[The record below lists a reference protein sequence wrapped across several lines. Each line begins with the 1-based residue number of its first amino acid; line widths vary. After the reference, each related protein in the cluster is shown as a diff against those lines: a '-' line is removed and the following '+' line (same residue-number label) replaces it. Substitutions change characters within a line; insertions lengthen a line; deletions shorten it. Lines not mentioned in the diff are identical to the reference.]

1 MNKLPR
7 IMIAG
12 TNSGVGK
19 TTVTLGIMS
28 ALVQRGIIVQGFKT
42 GPDYIDPSHHTFV
55 TGNASRN
62 LDTWMMGENACREL
76 FVRSAVNA
84 RISVIEGVMG
94 LYDGSID
101 SSGHGSSAHL
111 AKTLNVPVVLVVDA
125 KGVAQSAGAVVMGF
139 REFDKEI
146 NLAGI
151 ILNNVASQNH
161 YDIIKRAIEE
171 SCSVTVLGYLQ
182 KESVITIPERHLGL
196 IPSEE
201 QKINSALYDKLGQMV
216 LDTIDIDRLVNIADS
231 AGNFPEYNK
240 SIFTERGRSLEVTLA
255 VARDNAFCFYY
266 QDDIDLFEMLGAK
279 IIEYSPLADKSLPD
293 GIDGIFMGGGFPE
306 LFADRLSK
314 NESMR
319 GSILEMHKQ
328 GTVIYGECG
337 GMMYLME
344 KLIDGE
350 GRSFNMSGVL
360 NGTSRMENR
369 RQGLGYVIVDA
380 TCDNIICNNGDTF
393 RAHEFHWSKLQDVP
407 DNTIF
412 AYNTR
417 KSNGNRAGVDGIC
430 KSNVMAS
437 YTHIH
442 FCSNPKL
449 AVNLLSSM
457 AMKSKHKFATDLQ
470 E

>member
-1 MNKLPR
+1 
-7 IMIAG
+7 MIAG

-28 ALVQRGIIVQGFKT
+28 ALVQKGIKVQGFKA

-76 FVRSAVNA
+76 FERSALNSE
-84 RISVIEGVMG
+84 ISVIEGVMG
-94 LYDGSID
+94 LYDGSND

-111 AKTLNVPVVLVVDA
+111 AKVLNVPVILVVDA

-139 REFDKEI
+139 REFDKEV

-161 YDIIKRAIEE
+161 YDIIKNAIEE
-171 SCSVTVLGYLQ
+171 SCSIIVLGYLK
-182 KESVITIPERHLGL
+182 KESDITIPERHLGL

-201 QKINSALYDKLGQMV
+201 QKINSDLYDKLGQMV
-216 LDTIDIDRLVNIADS
+216 LETIDIDKLKEIAGS
-231 AGNFPEYNK
+231 AGNFPEYNR
-240 SIFTERGRSLEVTLA
+240 SIFTERDSSLEVTVA

-266 QDDIDLFEMLGAK
+266 QDDIDLFEALGAK
-279 IIEYSPLADKSLPD
+279 IVEFSPLADKSIPD

-314 NESMR
+314 NESMMS
-319 GSILEMHKQ
+319 SILAAHKQ

-344 KLIDGE
+344 KLIDCE
-350 GRSFNMSGVL
+350 ERLFKMSSVL
-360 NGTSRMENR
+360 NGTSSMENR
-369 RQGLGYVIVDA
+369 RQGLGYVIVD
-380 TCDNIICNNGDTF
+380 TICDNVICNNGDTF

-407 DNTIF
+407 DSTTF

-417 KSNGNRAGVDGIC
+417 KTNGRRTGVDGIC

-442 FCSNPKL
+442 FSSNPEL
-449 AVNLLSSM
+449 AINLLSSM
-457 AMKSKHKFATDLQ
+457 AKISTHKLAAERT
-470 E
+470 

>member
-1 MNKLPR
+1 MDKLPR

-28 ALVQRGIIVQGFKT
+28 ALVQKGIKVQGFKA

-55 TGNASRN
+55 TGNASKN

-76 FVRSAVNA
+76 FERSALNA
-84 RISVIEGVMG
+84 DVSVIEGVMG

-111 AKTLNVPVVLVVDA
+111 AKILNIPVILVVNA
-125 KGVAQSAGAVVMGF
+125 RGVAQSAGAVVMGF
-139 REFDKEI
+139 MEFDKEI

-161 YDIIKRAIEE
+161 YDIIKKAIEE
-171 SCSVTVLGYLQ
+171 SCSVAVLGYLKKQ
-182 KESVITIPERHLGL
+182 SDITIPERHLGL

-201 QKINSALYDKLGQMV
+201 KKINSALYDKLGQMV
-216 LDTIDIDRLVNIADS
+216 LETIDIDKLQEIAGS
-231 AGNFPEYNK
+231 AAVFPDYNR
-240 SIFTERGRSLEVTLA
+240 SIFINRASSLDVTLA
-255 VARDNAFCFYY
+255 VARDSAFCFYY
-266 QDDIDLFEMLGAK
+266 QDDIDLFEELGAK
-279 IIEYSPLADKSLPD
+279 IIEFSPLADKSLPD

-306 LFADRLSK
+306 LFADRLMK

-319 GSILEMHKQ
+319 KSILEAHKQ
-328 GTVIYGECG
+328 GIIIYGECG
-337 GMMYLME
+337 GMMYLLE
-344 KLIDGE
+344 KLIDCE
-350 GRSFNMSGVL
+350 GRSFKMSGVL
-360 NGTSRMENR
+360 IGTSRMENR
-369 RQGLGYVIVDA
+369 RQGLGYVIADA
-380 TCDNIICNNGDTF
+380 TCDNIICESADTF

-407 DNTIF
+407 DDTVF

-417 KSNGNRAGVDGIC
+417 KSNGKKTGIDGIC
-430 KSNVMAS
+430 KSNVLAS

-442 FCSNPKL
+442 FSSNPDL
-449 AVNLLSSM
+449 AKSILSTM
-457 AMKSKHKFATDLQ
+457 AKRSKHKLVA
-470 E
+470 ERM

>member
-1 MNKLPR
+1 MDKLPR

-28 ALVQRGIIVQGFKT
+28 ALVQKGIKVQGFKA

-76 FVRSAVNA
+76 FERSALNA
-84 RISVIEGVMG
+84 DVSVIEGVMG

-111 AKTLNVPVVLVVDA
+111 AKILNIPVILVVNA
-125 KGVAQSAGAVVMGF
+125 RGVAQSAGAVVMGF
-139 REFDKEI
+139 MEFDKEI

-161 YDIIKRAIEE
+161 YDIIKKAIEE
-171 SCSVTVLGYLQ
+171 SCSVAVLGYLK
-182 KESVITIPERHLGL
+182 KESDITIPERHLGL

-201 QKINSALYDKLGQMV
+201 KKINSALYDKLGQMV
-216 LDTIDIDRLVNIADS
+216 LETIDIDKLQEIAGS
-231 AGNFPEYNK
+231 AAVFPDYNR
-240 SIFTERGRSLEVTLA
+240 SIFIERGSSLDVTLA
-255 VARDNAFCFYY
+255 VARDSAFCFYY
-266 QDDIDLFEMLGAK
+266 QDDIDLFEALGAK
-279 IIEYSPLADKSLPD
+279 IIEFSPLADKSLPD

-306 LFADRLSK
+306 LFADRLMK
-314 NESMR
+314 NESMMS
-319 GSILEMHKQ
+319 SILEAHKQ

-337 GMMYLME
+337 GMMYLLE
-344 KLIDGE
+344 KLIDCE
-350 GRSFNMSGVL
+350 GRSFKMSGVL
-360 NGTSRMENR
+360 IGTSRMENR
-369 RQGLGYVIVDA
+369 RQGLGYVITDV
-380 TCDNIICNNGDTF
+380 TCDNIICKSADTF

-407 DNTIF
+407 DDTVF

-417 KSNGNRAGVDGIC
+417 KSNGKKTGIDGIC
-430 KSNVMAS
+430 KSNVLAS

-442 FCSNPKL
+442 FSSNPDL
-449 AVNLLSSM
+449 AKSILSTM
-457 AMKSKHKFATDLQ
+457 AKRSKHKLVA
-470 E
+470 ERM

>member
-1 MNKLPR
+1 
-7 IMIAG
+7 MIAG

-28 ALVQRGIIVQGFKT
+28 ALVQKGIKVQGFKA

-76 FVRSAVNA
+76 FERSALNA
-84 RISVIEGVMG
+84 DVSVIEGVMG

-111 AKTLNVPVVLVVDA
+111 AKILNIPVILVVNA
-125 KGVAQSAGAVVMGF
+125 RGVAQSAGAVVMGF
-139 REFDKEI
+139 MEFDKEI

-161 YDIIKRAIEE
+161 YDIIKKAIEE
-171 SCSVTVLGYLQ
+171 SCSVAVLGYLKKQ
-182 KESVITIPERHLGL
+182 SDITIPERHLGL

-201 QKINSALYDKLGQMV
+201 KKINSALYDKLGQMV
-216 LDTIDIDRLVNIADS
+216 LETIDIDKLQEIAGS
-231 AGNFPEYNK
+231 AAVFPDYNR
-240 SIFTERGRSLEVTLA
+240 SIFINRASSLDVTLA
-255 VARDNAFCFYY
+255 VARDSAFCFYY
-266 QDDIDLFEMLGAK
+266 QDDIDLFEALGAK
-279 IIEYSPLADKSLPD
+279 IIEFSPLADKSLPD

-306 LFADRLSK
+306 LFADRLMK

-319 GSILEMHKQ
+319 KSILEAHKQ
-328 GTVIYGECG
+328 GIIIYGECG
-337 GMMYLME
+337 GMMYLLE
-344 KLIDGE
+344 KLIDCE
-350 GRSFNMSGVL
+350 GRSFKMSGVL
-360 NGTSRMENR
+360 IGTSRMENR
-369 RQGLGYVIVDA
+369 RQGLGYVIADA
-380 TCDNIICNNGDTF
+380 TCDNIICESADTF

-407 DNTIF
+407 DDTVF

-417 KSNGNRAGVDGIC
+417 KSNGKKTGIDGIC
-430 KSNVMAS
+430 KSNVLAS

-442 FCSNPKL
+442 FSSNPDL
-449 AVNLLSSM
+449 AKSILSTM
-457 AMKSKHKFATDLQ
+457 AKRSKHKLVA
-470 E
+470 ERM

>member
-1 MNKLPR
+1 MNQLPR

-28 ALVQRGIIVQGFKT
+28 ALVQRGIKVQGFKA

-76 FVRSAVNA
+76 FERSALNA
-84 RISVIEGVMG
+84 DVSVIEGVMG

-111 AKTLNVPVVLVVDA
+111 AKILNIPVILVVNA
-125 KGVAQSAGAVVMGF
+125 RGVAQSAGAVVMGF
-139 REFDKEI
+139 MEFDKEI

-161 YDIIKRAIEE
+161 YDIIKKAIEE
-171 SCSVTVLGYLQ
+171 SCSVAVLGYLKKQ
-182 KESVITIPERHLGL
+182 SDITIPERHLGL

-201 QKINSALYDKLGQMV
+201 KKINSALYDKLGQMV
-216 LDTIDIDRLVNIADS
+216 LETIDIDKLQEIAGS
-231 AGNFPEYNK
+231 AAVFPDYNR
-240 SIFTERGRSLEVTLA
+240 SIFIERGSSLDVTLA
-255 VARDNAFCFYY
+255 VARDSAFCFYY
-266 QDDIDLFEMLGAK
+266 QDDIDLFEALGAK
-279 IIEYSPLADKSLPD
+279 IIEFSPLADKSLPD
-293 GIDGIFMGGGFPE
+293 GIDGIFIGGGFPE
-306 LFADRLSK
+306 LFADRLMK

-319 GSILEMHKQ
+319 NSILEAHKQ

-337 GMMYLME
+337 GMMYLLE
-344 KLIDGE
+344 KLIDCE
-350 GRSFNMSGVL
+350 GRSFKMSGVL
-360 NGTSRMENR
+360 IGTSRMENR
-369 RQGLGYVIVDA
+369 RQGLGYVIADA
-380 TCDNIICNNGDTF
+380 TCDNIICESADTF

-407 DNTIF
+407 DDTVF

-417 KSNGNRAGVDGIC
+417 KSNGKKTGIDGIC
-430 KSNVMAS
+430 KSNVLAS

-442 FCSNPKL
+442 FSSNPDL
-449 AVNLLSSM
+449 AKSILSTM
-457 AMKSKHKFATDLQ
+457 AKRSKHKLVA
-470 E
+470 ERM

>member
-1 MNKLPR
+1 MNQMPR

-19 TTVTLGIMS
+19 TTVTLGVMS
-28 ALVQRGIIVQGFKT
+28 ALVKRGIKVQGFKA

-76 FVRSAVNA
+76 FERSALNSE
-84 RISVIEGVMG
+84 ISVIEGVMG
-94 LYDGSID
+94 LYDGSND

-111 AKTLNVPVVLVVDA
+111 AKVLNVPVILVVDA

-139 REFDKEI
+139 REFDKEV

-161 YDIIKRAIEE
+161 YDIIKEAIEE
-171 SCSVTVLGYLQ
+171 SCSVTVLGYLK
-182 KESVITIPERHLGL
+182 KESDITIPERHLGL

-201 QKINSALYDKLGQMV
+201 QKINSDLYDKLGQMV
-216 LDTIDIDRLVNIADS
+216 LETIDIDKLKEIAGS
-231 AGNFPEYNK
+231 AGNFPEYNR
-240 SIFTERGRSLEVTLA
+240 SIFTERDSSLEVTVA

-266 QDDIDLFEMLGAK
+266 QDDIDLFEALGAK
-279 IIEYSPLADKSLPD
+279 IVEFSPLADKSIPD

-314 NESMR
+314 NESMMS
-319 GSILEMHKQ
+319 SILAAHKQ

-344 KLIDGE
+344 KLIDCE
-350 GRSFNMSGVL
+350 ERLFKMSSVL
-360 NGTSRMENR
+360 NGTSSMENR
-369 RQGLGYVIVDA
+369 RQGLGYVIVD
-380 TCDNIICNNGDTF
+380 TICDNVICNNGDTF
-393 RAHEFHWSKLQDVP
+393 RAYEFHWSKLQDVP
-407 DNTIF
+407 DSTTF

-417 KSNGNRAGVDGIC
+417 KTNGRRTGVDGIC

-442 FCSNPKL
+442 FSSNPEL
-449 AVNLLSSM
+449 AINLLSSM
-457 AMKSKHKFATDLQ
+457 AKISTHKLAAERT
-470 E
+470 

>member
-1 MNKLPR
+1 
-7 IMIAG
+7 MIAG

-28 ALVQRGIIVQGFKT
+28 ALVQKGINVQGFKA

-76 FVRSAVNA
+76 FARSVINA
-84 RISVIEGVMG
+84 EISVIEGVMG

-111 AKTLNVPVVLVVDA
+111 AKVLNTPVILVVNA

-151 ILNNVASQNH
+151 IINNVASQNH
-161 YDIIKRAIEE
+161 YDIIKKAIEE
-171 SCSVTVLGYLQ
+171 SCSVTVLGYLK
-182 KESVITIPERHLGL
+182 KESDITIPERHLGL

-201 QKINSALYDKLGQMV
+201 RKINSALYDKLGQMV
-216 LDTIDIDRLVNIADS
+216 LETIDIDRLLATAGS
-231 AGNFPEYNK
+231 AGNFPDYNK
-240 SIFTERGRSLEVTLA
+240 SIFTDRNDSLNVTLA

-266 QDDIDLFEMLGAK
+266 QDDIDLFEALGAK
-279 IIEYSPLADKSLPD
+279 IIEFSPLADKSLPV
-293 GIDGIFMGGGFPE
+293 GIDGVFMGGGFPE

-314 NESMR
+314 NESMIN
-319 GSILEMHKQ
+319 SILDAHKQ

-337 GMMYLME
+337 GMMYLIE
-344 KLIDGE
+344 KLIDCE
-350 GRSFNMSGVL
+350 GRSFKMSGVL
-360 NGTSRMENR
+360 NGTTRMEKR

-380 TCDNIICNNGDTF
+380 TYDSVICNNGDTF

-412 AYNTR
+412 AYNTK
-417 KSNGNRAGVDGIC
+417 KSNGKRTGVDGIC
-430 KSNVMAS
+430 KSNVLAS

-442 FCSNPKL
+442 FSSNPEL
-449 AVNLLSSM
+449 AVNILSSM
-457 AMKSKHKFATDLQ
+457 AKRSTHKLAA
-470 E
+470 ERM

>member
-1 MNKLPR
+1 MDKLPR

-28 ALVQRGIIVQGFKT
+28 ALVQRGIKVQGFKA

-76 FVRSAVNA
+76 FERSALNA
-84 RISVIEGVMG
+84 DVSVIEGVMG

-111 AKTLNVPVVLVVDA
+111 AKILNTPVILVVNA
-125 KGVAQSAGAVVMGF
+125 RGVAQSAGAVVMGF
-139 REFDKEI
+139 KEFDREV

-151 ILNNVASQNH
+151 VINNVASQNH
-161 YDIIKRAIEE
+161 YDIIKKAIEE
-171 SCSVTVLGYLQ
+171 SCSVAVLGYLK
-182 KESVITIPERHLGL
+182 KESDITIPERHLGL

-201 QKINSALYDKLGQMV
+201 KKINSALYDKLGQMV
-216 LDTIDIDRLVNIADS
+216 LETIDIDKLQEIAGS
-231 AGNFPEYNK
+231 AAVFPDYNR
-240 SIFTERGRSLEVTLA
+240 SIFINRASSLDVTLA
-255 VARDNAFCFYY
+255 VARDSAFCFYY
-266 QDDIDLFEMLGAK
+266 QDDIDLFEALGAK
-279 IIEYSPLADKSLPD
+279 IIEFSPLADKSLPD

-306 LFADRLSK
+306 LFADRLMK

-319 GSILEMHKQ
+319 KSILEAHKQ

-337 GMMYLME
+337 GMMYLLE
-344 KLIDGE
+344 KLIDCE
-350 GRSFNMSGVL
+350 GRSFKMSGVL
-360 NGTSRMENR
+360 IGTSRMENR
-369 RQGLGYVIVDA
+369 RQGLGYVIADA
-380 TCDNIICNNGDTF
+380 TCDNIICESADTF

-407 DNTIF
+407 DDTVF

-417 KSNGNRAGVDGIC
+417 KSNGKKTGIDGIC
-430 KSNVMAS
+430 KSNVLAS

-442 FCSNPKL
+442 FSSNPDL
-449 AVNLLSSM
+449 AKSILSTM
-457 AMKSKHKFATDLQ
+457 AKRSKHKLVA
-470 E
+470 ERM

>member
-1 MNKLPR
+1 MDKLPR

-28 ALVQRGIIVQGFKT
+28 ALVQRGIKVQGFKA

-76 FVRSAVNA
+76 FERSALNA
-84 RISVIEGVMG
+84 DVSVIEGVMG

-111 AKTLNVPVVLVVDA
+111 AKILNTPVILVVNA
-125 KGVAQSAGAVVMGF
+125 RGVAQSAGAVVMGF
-139 REFDKEI
+139 MEFDKEI

-161 YDIIKRAIEE
+161 YDIIKKAIEE
-171 SCSVTVLGYLQ
+171 SCSVAVLGYLKKQ
-182 KESVITIPERHLGL
+182 SDITIPERHLGL

-201 QKINSALYDKLGQMV
+201 KKINSALYDKLGQMV
-216 LDTIDIDRLVNIADS
+216 LETIDIDKLQEIAGS
-231 AGNFPEYNK
+231 AAVFPDYNR
-240 SIFTERGRSLEVTLA
+240 SIFINRASSLDVTLA
-255 VARDNAFCFYY
+255 VARDSAFCFYY
-266 QDDIDLFEMLGAK
+266 QDDIDLFEALGAK
-279 IIEYSPLADKSLPD
+279 IIEFSPLADKSLPD

-306 LFADRLSK
+306 LFADRLMK
-314 NESMR
+314 NESMMS
-319 GSILEMHKQ
+319 SILEAHKQ

-337 GMMYLME
+337 GMMYLLE
-344 KLIDGE
+344 KLIDCE
-350 GRSFNMSGVL
+350 GRSFKMSGVL
-360 NGTSRMENR
+360 IGTSRMENR
-369 RQGLGYVIVDA
+369 RQGLGYVITDA
-380 TCDNIICNNGDTF
+380 TCDNIICKSADTF

-407 DNTIF
+407 DDTVF

-417 KSNGNRAGVDGIC
+417 KSNGKKTGIDGIC
-430 KSNVMAS
+430 KSNVLAS

-442 FCSNPKL
+442 FSSNPDL
-449 AVNLLSSM
+449 AKSILSTM
-457 AMKSKHKFATDLQ
+457 AKRSKHKLVA
-470 E
+470 ERM

>member
-28 ALVQRGIIVQGFKT
+28 ALAQKGIKVQGFKA

-76 FVRSAVNA
+76 FERSALNA
-84 RISVIEGVMG
+84 DVSVIEGVMG

-111 AKTLNVPVVLVVDA
+111 AKILNTPVILVVNA

-151 ILNNVASQNH
+151 VINNVASQNH
-161 YDIIKRAIEE
+161 YDIIKQAIEE
-171 SCSVTVLGYLQ
+171 SCSVAVLGYLK
-182 KESVITIPERHLGL
+182 KESDITIPERHLGL

-201 QKINSALYDKLGQMV
+201 KKINSALYDKLGQMV
-216 LDTIDIDRLVNIADS
+216 LETIDIDKLQEIAGS
-231 AGNFPEYNK
+231 AALFPDYNR
-240 SIFTERGRSLEVTLA
+240 SIFIERGSSLDVTLA
-255 VARDNAFCFYY
+255 VARDSAFCFYY
-266 QDDIDLFEMLGAK
+266 QDDIDLFESLGAK
-279 IIEYSPLADKSLPD
+279 IIEFSPLSDKSLPD

-306 LFADRLSK
+306 LFADRLMK

-319 GSILEMHKQ
+319 NSIVEADKE

-337 GMMYLME
+337 GMMYLLE
-344 KLIDGE
+344 KLIDCE
-350 GRSFNMSGVL
+350 CRSFKMSGVL

-369 RQGLGYVIVDA
+369 RQGLGYVITDA
-380 TCDNIICNNGDTF
+380 TCDTVICNNGDTF

-407 DNTIF
+407 DSTMF

-417 KSNGNRAGVDGIC
+417 KSNGKRTGVDGIC

-442 FCSNPKL
+442 FSSNPKL

-457 AMKSKHKFATDLQ
+457 AKISTHKLAAERT
-470 E
+470 

>member
-1 MNKLPR
+1 
-7 IMIAG
+7 MIAG

-28 ALVQRGIIVQGFKT
+28 AMVQKGIKVQGFKA

-76 FVRSAVNA
+76 FERSALNSE
-84 RISVIEGVMG
+84 ISVIEGVMG
-94 LYDGSID
+94 LYDGSND

-111 AKTLNVPVVLVVDA
+111 AKVLNVPVILVVDA

-139 REFDKEI
+139 REFDKEV

-161 YDIIKRAIEE
+161 YDIIKEAIEE
-171 SCSVTVLGYLQ
+171 SCSVTVLGYLK
-182 KESVITIPERHLGL
+182 KESDITIPERHLGL

-201 QKINSALYDKLGQMV
+201 QKINSDLYDKLGQMV
-216 LDTIDIDRLVNIADS
+216 LETIDIDKLKEIAGS
-231 AGNFPEYNK
+231 AGNFPEYNR
-240 SIFTERGRSLEVTLA
+240 SIFTERDSSLEVTVA

-266 QDDIDLFEMLGAK
+266 QDDIDLFEALGAK
-279 IIEYSPLADKSLPD
+279 IVEFSPLADKSIPD

-314 NESMR
+314 NESMMS
-319 GSILEMHKQ
+319 SILAAHKQ

-344 KLIDGE
+344 KLIDCE
-350 GRSFNMSGVL
+350 ERLFKMSSVL
-360 NGTSRMENR
+360 NGTSSMENR
-369 RQGLGYVIVDA
+369 RQGLGYVIVD
-380 TCDNIICNNGDTF
+380 TICDNVICNNGDTF

-407 DNTIF
+407 DSTTF

-417 KSNGNRAGVDGIC
+417 KTNGRRTGVDGIC

-442 FCSNPKL
+442 FSSNPEL
-449 AVNLLSSM
+449 AINLLSSM
-457 AMKSKHKFATDLQ
+457 AKISTHKLAVERT
-470 E
+470 

>member
-1 MNKLPR
+1 
-7 IMIAG
+7 MIAG

-28 ALVQRGIIVQGFKT
+28 AMVQKGIKVQGFKA

-76 FVRSAVNA
+76 FERSALNA
-84 RISVIEGVMG
+84 DVSVIEGVMG

-111 AKTLNVPVVLVVDA
+111 AKILNTPVILVVNA
-125 KGVAQSAGAVVMGF
+125 RGVAQSAGAVVMGF
-139 REFDKEI
+139 MEFDKEI

-161 YDIIKRAIEE
+161 YDIIKKAIEE
-171 SCSVTVLGYLQ
+171 SCSVAVLGYLK
-182 KESVITIPERHLGL
+182 KESDITIPERHLGL

-201 QKINSALYDKLGQMV
+201 KKINSALYDKLGQMV
-216 LDTIDIDRLVNIADS
+216 LETIDIDKLQEIAGS
-231 AGNFPEYNK
+231 AAVFPDYNR
-240 SIFTERGRSLEVTLA
+240 SIFIERGSSLEVTLA
-255 VARDNAFCFYY
+255 VARDSAFCFYY
-266 QDDIDLFEMLGAK
+266 QDDIDLFEALGAK
-279 IIEYSPLADKSLPD
+279 IIEFSPLADKSLPD

-306 LFADRLSK
+306 LFADRLMK

-319 GSILEMHKQ
+319 KSILEAHKQ
-328 GTVIYGECG
+328 GIIIYGECG
-337 GMMYLME
+337 GMMYLLE
-344 KLIDGE
+344 KLIDCE
-350 GRSFNMSGVL
+350 GRSFKMSGVL
-360 NGTSRMENR
+360 IGTSRMENR
-369 RQGLGYVIVDA
+369 RQGLGYVITDA
-380 TCDNIICNNGDTF
+380 TCDNIICKSADTF

-407 DNTIF
+407 DDTVF

-417 KSNGNRAGVDGIC
+417 KSNGKKTGIDGIC
-430 KSNVMAS
+430 KSNVLAS

-442 FCSNPKL
+442 FSSNPDL
-449 AVNLLSSM
+449 AKSILSTM
-457 AMKSKHKFATDLQ
+457 AKRSKHKLVA
-470 E
+470 ERM